1 MITIDEIT
9 IVVDGREIIY
19 DYSEQIPAGS
29 ITVIVGP
36 NGCGKSTLLAAI
48 AGDIAPDKGTITI
61 DEHHPI
67 LTPADTLAGIRSM
80 VVQNQSFVLGFTVR
94 QVIEMAGDS
103 AHVMKAL
110 ELTEIADRLVTTL
123 SGGEA
128 QRLKLAGFLAD
139 AATSST
145 ALSKAASLAR
155 DGTEKPLNLR
165 TNCSDASR
173 ISNSVAGGSKLNRVL
188 MLRHMAQGALAVGG
202 DLRLKHSCPA
212 RGWPSSRRSPAV
224 RKCVRGRFSRRGRSS

>member
-61 DEHHPI
+61 DDHHPI
-67 LTPADTLAGIRSM
+67 LTAANTLAGIRSM
-80 VVQNQSFVLGFTVR
+80 VIQNQSFTLGFTVR
-94 QVIEMAGDS
+94 QIIEMAGDS
-103 AHVMKAL
+103 AQVMKAL

-128 QRLKLAGFLAD
+128 QRVAIAQAIAQNTPVLLLDEPLA
-139 AATSST
+139 
-145 ALSKAASLAR
+145 
-155 DGTEKPLNLR
+155 
-165 TNCSDASR
+165 
-173 ISNSVAGGSKLNRVL
+173 
-188 MLRHMAQGALAVGG
+188 AQDV
-202 DLRLKHSCPA
+202 HS
-212 RGWPSSRRSPAV
+212 
-224 RKCVRGRFSRRGRSS
+224 RGRIIELLKNLAEQGKTIVVVAHSNETELSWADKVIKQFH

>member
-9 IVVDGREIIY
+9 IVIDGREIIY

-67 LTPADTLAGIRSM
+67 LTSADTLAGIRSM

-94 QVIEMAGDS
+94 QVIEMAGAS
-103 AHVMKAL
+103 AEVMKAL

-128 QRLKLAGFLAD
+128 QRVAIAQAIAQNAPVLLLDEPLAAQDVHSRNRIIQLLKDLAEQGKTIVVVAHSNE
-139 AATSST
+139 TE
-145 ALSKAASLAR
+145 LSWTDKVI
-155 DGTEKPLNLR
+155 KQF
-165 TNCSDASR
+165 
-173 ISNSVAGGSKLNRVL
+173 
-188 MLRHMAQGALAVGG
+188 H
-202 DLRLKHSCPA
+202 
-212 RGWPSSRRSPAV
+212 
-224 RKCVRGRFSRRGRSS
+224 

>member
-103 AHVMKAL
+103 AQVMKAL

-128 QRLKLAGFLAD
+128 QRVAIAQAIAQNTPVLLLDEPLAAQDVHSRNRIIQLLKDLAEQGKTIVVVAHSNETELSWAD
-139 AATSST
+139 
-145 ALSKAASLAR
+145 KVI
-155 DGTEKPLNLR
+155 KQF
-165 TNCSDASR
+165 
-173 ISNSVAGGSKLNRVL
+173 
-188 MLRHMAQGALAVGG
+188 H
-202 DLRLKHSCPA
+202 
-212 RGWPSSRRSPAV
+212 
-224 RKCVRGRFSRRGRSS
+224 

>member
-61 DEHHPI
+61 DDHHPI
-67 LTPADTLAGIRSM
+67 LTAANTLAGIRSM
-80 VVQNQSFVLGFTVR
+80 VIQNQSFTLGFTVR
-94 QVIEMAGDS
+94 QIIEMAGNS
-103 AHVMKAL
+103 AQVMKAL

-128 QRLKLAGFLAD
+128 QRVAIAQAIAQDTPVLLLDEPLA
-139 AATSST
+139 
-145 ALSKAASLAR
+145 
-155 DGTEKPLNLR
+155 
-165 TNCSDASR
+165 
-173 ISNSVAGGSKLNRVL
+173 
-188 MLRHMAQGALAVGG
+188 AQDV
-202 DLRLKHSCPA
+202 HS
-212 RGWPSSRRSPAV
+212 
-224 RKCVRGRFSRRGRSS
+224 RGRIIELLKNLAEQGKTIVVVAHSNETELSWADKVIKQFH

>member
-61 DEHHPI
+61 DELHPI
-67 LTPADTLAGIRSM
+67 LTSADTLAGIRSM
-80 VVQNQSFVLGFTVR
+80 VIQNQSFVLGFTVR
-94 QVIEMAGDS
+94 QVIEMAGAS
-103 AHVMKAL
+103 ADVMKAL

-128 QRLKLAGFLAD
+128 QRVAIAQAIAQNAPVLLLDEPLA
-139 AATSST
+139 
-145 ALSKAASLAR
+145 
-155 DGTEKPLNLR
+155 
-165 TNCSDASR
+165 
-173 ISNSVAGGSKLNRVL
+173 
-188 MLRHMAQGALAVGG
+188 AQ
-202 DLRLKHSCPA
+202 DIHS
-212 RGWPSSRRSPAV
+212 
-224 RKCVRGRFSRRGRSS
+224 RGRIIELLKDLAEQGKTIVVVAHSNETELSWADKVIKQFH

>member
-9 IVVDGREIIY
+9 IVIDGREIIY

-48 AGDIAPDKGTITI
+48 AGDTAPDKGTITI
-61 DEHHPI
+61 DDHHPI
-67 LTPADTLAGIRSM
+67 LTAANTLAGIRSM
-80 VVQNQSFVLGFTVR
+80 VIQNQGFVLGFTVR

-103 AHVMKAL
+103 AQVMKAL

-128 QRLKLAGFLAD
+128 QRVAIAQAIAQNTPVLLLDEPLAAQD
-139 AATSST
+139 VHS
-145 ALSKAASLAR
+145 R
-155 DGTEKPLNLR
+155 
-165 TNCSDASR
+165 SR
-173 ISNSVAGGSKLNRVL
+173 IIQLLKDLAEQGKTVVVVAHSNETELSWADKVIKQF
-188 MLRHMAQGALAVGG
+188 H
-202 DLRLKHSCPA
+202 
-212 RGWPSSRRSPAV
+212 
-224 RKCVRGRFSRRGRSS
+224 

>member
-61 DEHHPI
+61 DEVHPI
-67 LTPADTLAGIRSM
+67 LTAANTLAGIRSM
-80 VVQNQSFVLGFTVR
+80 VVQNQSFALGFTVA
-94 QVIEMAGDS
+94 QIIEMAGDS
-103 AHVMKAL
+103 VQVMKAL
-110 ELTEIADRLVTTL
+110 ELTDIADRLVTTL

-128 QRLKLAGFLAD
+128 QRVAIAQAIAQNTPVLLLDEPLA
-139 AATSST
+139 
-145 ALSKAASLAR
+145 
-155 DGTEKPLNLR
+155 
-165 TNCSDASR
+165 
-173 ISNSVAGGSKLNRVL
+173 
-188 MLRHMAQGALAVGG
+188 AQDV
-202 DLRLKHSCPA
+202 HS
-212 RGWPSSRRSPAV
+212 
-224 RKCVRGRFSRRGRSS
+224 RGRIIALLKDLAEQGKTIVVVAHSNETELSWADKVIKQFH

>member
-67 LTPADTLAGIRSM
+67 LTAANTLAGIRSM

-128 QRLKLAGFLAD
+128 QRVAIAQAIAQNTPVLLLDEPLAAQDVQSRNRIIQLLKDLAEQGKTIVVVAHSNETELSWAD
-139 AATSST
+139 
-145 ALSKAASLAR
+145 KVI
-155 DGTEKPLNLR
+155 KQF
-165 TNCSDASR
+165 
-173 ISNSVAGGSKLNRVL
+173 
-188 MLRHMAQGALAVGG
+188 H
-202 DLRLKHSCPA
+202 
-212 RGWPSSRRSPAV
+212 
-224 RKCVRGRFSRRGRSS
+224 

>member
-67 LTPADTLAGIRSM
+67 LTAANTLAGIRSM

-94 QVIEMAGDS
+94 QVIEMAGAS
-103 AHVMKAL
+103 AEVMKSL

-128 QRLKLAGFLAD
+128 QRVAIAQAIAQNTPVLLLDEPLAAQDVHSRNRIIQLLKDLAEQGKTIVVVAHSNETELSWAD
-139 AATSST
+139 
-145 ALSKAASLAR
+145 KVI
-155 DGTEKPLNLR
+155 KQF
-165 TNCSDASR
+165 
-173 ISNSVAGGSKLNRVL
+173 
-188 MLRHMAQGALAVGG
+188 H
-202 DLRLKHSCPA
+202 
-212 RGWPSSRRSPAV
+212 
-224 RKCVRGRFSRRGRSS
+224 